1 MKLITQGTSP
11 TIQDI
16 LSRNG
21 EKINVNIL
29 LITVPKPRG
38 GWHLAS
44 TAFSCLVPLSMNQPK
59 GQISTKACVYMN
71 VSHNKHISLESRNI
85 YKQKHLVIIK
95 FLKSEMDLYSMLYVV
110 KKKYNIQEY
119 VSHWN
124 ILFIFLSKKWIF
136 STS

>member
-1 MKLITQGTSP
+1 
-11 TIQDI
+11 
-16 LSRNG
+16 
-21 EKINVNIL
+21 
-29 LITVPKPRG
+29 
-38 GWHLAS
+38 
-44 TAFSCLVPLSMNQPK
+44 
-59 GQISTKACVYMN
+59 MN

-124 ILFIFLSKKWIF
+124 ILFIFLSKK
-136 STS
+136 

>member
-1 MKLITQGTSP
+1 
-11 TIQDI
+11 
-16 LSRNG
+16 
-21 EKINVNIL
+21 
-29 LITVPKPRG
+29 
-38 GWHLAS
+38 
-44 TAFSCLVPLSMNQPK
+44 
-59 GQISTKACVYMN
+59 MN

-124 ILFIFLSKKWIF
+124 SYYLFSSRRSEFSVLASKTSIILEWEFQCI
-136 STS
+136 